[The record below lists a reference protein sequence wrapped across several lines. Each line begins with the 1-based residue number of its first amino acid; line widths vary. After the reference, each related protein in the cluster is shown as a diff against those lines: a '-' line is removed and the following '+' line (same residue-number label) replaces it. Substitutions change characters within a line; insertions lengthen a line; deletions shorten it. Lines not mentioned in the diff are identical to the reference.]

1 MTVTREL
8 MKSHLRT
15 GAATTIILL
24 HPKVARVQNRAAND
38 PSVFTTTE
46 NSPARAL
53 SWLKAPTTGS
63 PKIIDIYKFR
73 LRAIKM
79 HQIKF

>member
-53 SWLKAPTTGS
+53 SWLKAPTSTFKTLVRHYAKQA
-63 PKIIDIYKFR
+63 PKTKHG
-73 LRAIKM
+73 K
-79 HQIKF
+79 

>member
-24 HPKVARVQNRAAND
+24 HPKVSRVQNRAAND

-53 SWLKAPTTGS
+53 SWLKAPTSTF
-63 PKIIDIYKFR
+63 KTLVRHYAK
-73 LRAIKM
+73 
-79 HQIKF
+79 